1 MRTPHVLPPDGLAI
15 VGTEAVLSDK
25 LRQKA
30 ERAAL
35 DYAYHNKGRV
45 FAMADGT
52 LSSVR
57 RSRIRLHDLRDTH
70 ANLLAKH
77 GVPSEVVS
85 KRLST
90 GEFAES
96 VRRC

>member
-1 MRTPHVLPPDGLAI
+1 MRTPHVLPPDGLAV

-35 DYAYHNKGRV
+35 DYAYHNEGRV

-57 RSRIRLHDLRDTH
+57 RSRISACT
-70 ANLLAKH
+70 
-77 GVPSEVVS
+77 
-85 KRLST
+85 T
-90 GEFAES
+90 
-96 VRRC
+96 